1 MSAASDVLHRRLKN
15 EYKPEHHGIFSVV
28 EMLRDEAR
36 EGARRYEFEAA
47 AAFSNG
53 DSDAD
58 EMVFLGRIEAQVAAA
73 CSRLLELPAERIAAL
88 VSAKRQTFARALA
101 VPR

>member
-1 MSAASDVLHRRLKN
+1 MSAATDVLQRRLRA

-36 EGARRYEFEAA
+36 EGSRRYEFEAA
-47 AAFSNG
+47 VACSNG

-58 EMVFLGRIEAQVAAA
+58 EMAWHGRIEAQVAAA
-73 CSRLLELPAERIAAL
+73 ATRLLKLPEARITAL
-88 VSAKRQTFARALA
+88 VSAKRETFARALA